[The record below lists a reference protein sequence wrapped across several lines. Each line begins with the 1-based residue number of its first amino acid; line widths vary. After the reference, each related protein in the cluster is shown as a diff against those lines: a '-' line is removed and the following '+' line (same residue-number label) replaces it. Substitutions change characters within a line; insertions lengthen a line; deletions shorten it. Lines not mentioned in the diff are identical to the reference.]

1 MSTTFS
7 PPSSTRFMLD
17 ELTASGPVRN
27 GESLSRHTTIKVGGT
42 ARWFALPD
50 SEEELVVVLQAA
62 QHDGVRVQNLGGGSN
77 MVPSDKGFDGLVLKL
92 GGGFAWHRVEGH
104 KLVAGGATLL
114 PLLTK
119 FAVKNRLGNFEWA
132 CGIPGAVGG
141 SIWGNAGSRGWNG
154 HDFEGRDAQA
164 DLKSV
169 VVFDRT
175 GRKRVLDKGDI
186 EFSYRRSS
194 LGDLVVTEA
203 TFALKPLSEEQAKNH
218 ADAVKELLRL
228 RRESQ
233 PVSAASAG
241 CAWKNPKMEGCAS
254 AGQLVEQL
262 GLKGLR
268 VGGAEVST
276 LHGNFVINSGGASA
290 EDVRQLLHNVEQRVL
305 DARGIVLEREVRL
318 LD

>member
-1 MSTTFS
+1 
-7 PPSSTRFMLD
+7 MLD
-17 ELTASGPVRN
+17 ELAKRGLTKSG
-27 GESLSRHTTIKVGGT
+27 ELLSRHTTIKVGGA

-50 SEEELVVVLQAA
+50 SEDELIAVLQAA

-77 MVPSDKGFDGLVLKL
+77 MVPSDKGFDGLVIKL
-92 GGGFAWHRVEGH
+92 GGGFAWHRVEGR
-104 KLVAGGATLL
+104 KLIAGGATLL

-154 HDFEGRDAQA
+154 HDFEGRDAQT
-164 DLKSV
+164 DLESV
-169 VVFDRT
+169 TVFDRA
-175 GRKRVLDKGDI
+175 GRKRVLDKSDI
-186 EFSYRRSS
+186 KFGYRRSS
-194 LGDLVVTEA
+194 LGDLVVTQA
-203 TFALKPLSEEQAKNH
+203 TFNLKPLSEEQAKNH
-218 ADAVKELLRL
+218 AEAVKELLRL

-241 CAWKNPKMEGCAS
+241 CAWKNPKTEGCAS

-262 GLKGLR
+262 GFKGFQ
-268 VGGAEVST
+268 VGGAQVST
-276 LHGNFVINSGGASA
+276 LHGNFVINSGGASGA
-290 EDVRQLLHNVEQRVL
+290 DVRQLLHDVEQRVL

>member
-1 MSTTFS
+1 
-7 PPSSTRFMLD
+7 MLD
-17 ELTASGPVRN
+17 ELAARGLVRT
-27 GESLSRHTTIKVGGT
+27 GELLSRHTTIKVGG
-42 ARWFALPD
+42 APRWFALPNNED
-50 SEEELVVVLQAA
+50 ELVAVLQAA
-62 QHDGVRVQNLGGGSN
+62 QHDGARVQNLGGGSN
-77 MVPSDKGFDGLVLKL
+77 MIPSDEGFDGLVVKL
-92 GGGFAWHRVEGH
+92 GSGFAWHRVEGH
-104 KLVAGGATLL
+104 KLIASGATLL
-114 PLLTK
+114 PKLTK

-154 HDFEGRDAQA
+154 RDFEGRDAQA
-164 DLKSV
+164 DLESV
-169 VVFDRT
+169 TVFDRD
-175 GRKRVLDKGDI
+175 GRKRVLDKSDI
-186 EFSYRRSS
+186 EFGYRRSS

-218 ADAVKELLRL
+218 AEAVKELLRL

-241 CAWKNPKMEGCAS
+241 CAWKNPKAENCAS

-276 LHGNFVINSGGASA
+276 LHGNFVINSGGASGA
-290 EDVRQLLHNVEQRVL
+290 DVRQLLHDVEQRVL

>member
-1 MSTTFS
+1 
-7 PPSSTRFMLD
+7 MLD
-17 ELTASGPVRN
+17 DLTTRGLARS
-27 GESLSRHTTIKVGGT
+27 GESLSRHTTIKVGGA
-42 ARWFALPD
+42 ARWLALPD
-50 SEEELVVVLQAA
+50 SEDELIAVLQAA
-62 QHDGVRVQNLGGGSN
+62 QHDGVRIQNLGGGSN
-77 MVPSDKGFDGLVLKL
+77 MIPSDQGFDGLVIKL
-92 GGGFAWHRVEGH
+92 GGGFGWHRVEEN
-104 KLVAGGATLL
+104 KLIAGGATLL

-164 DLKSV
+164 DLQTV
-169 VVFDRT
+169 TVFDRN
-175 GRKRVLDKGDI
+175 GRKRVLDKSDI
-186 EFSYRRSS
+186 EFGYRRSS
-194 LGDLVVTEA
+194 LGDLIITEA
-203 TFALKPLSEEQAKNH
+203 TFALKPLREEQAKNY
-218 ADAVKELLRL
+218 AEAVKELLRL

-241 CAWKNPKMEGCAS
+241 CAWKNPKVEGCAS

-276 LHGNFVINSGGASA
+276 LHGNFVLNSGGASGA
-290 EDVRQLLHNVEQRVL
+290 DVRQLLHDVEQRVL
-305 DARGIVLEREVRL
+305 DARGIALEREVRL

>member
-1 MSTTFS
+1 
-7 PPSSTRFMLD
+7 MLD
-17 ELTASGPVRN
+17 ELTARGLIKSG
-27 GESLSRHTTIKVGGT
+27 ELLSRHTTIKVGGA
-42 ARWFALPD
+42 ARWFARPD
-50 SEEELVVVLQAA
+50 SEDELAAVLQAA
-62 QHDGVRVQNLGGGSN
+62 QHDGVRAQNLGGGSN
-77 MVPSDKGFDGLVLKL
+77 MVPSDNGFDGLVLKL
-92 GGGFAWHRVEGH
+92 GSGFAWHRVEGN
-104 KLVAGGATLL
+104 KLIAGGATLL
-114 PLLTK
+114 PKLTK

-154 HDFEGRDAQA
+154 HNFEGRDAQA
-164 DLKSV
+164 DLESV
-169 VVFDRT
+169 VVFDRA
-175 GRKRVLDKGDI
+175 GHKRVLEKGDI
-186 EFSYRRSS
+186 EFGYRRSS
-194 LGDLVVTEA
+194 LGDLIVTQA
-203 TFALKPLSEEQAKNH
+203 TFALKPLSEEQAKSH
-218 ADAVKELLRL
+218 AEAVKELLRL

-241 CAWKNPKMEGCAS
+241 CAWKNPKAEGCAS

-276 LHGNFVINSGGASA
+276 LHGNFVLNSGGASGS
-290 EDVRQLLHNVEQRVL
+290 DVRQLLHDVEQRVL